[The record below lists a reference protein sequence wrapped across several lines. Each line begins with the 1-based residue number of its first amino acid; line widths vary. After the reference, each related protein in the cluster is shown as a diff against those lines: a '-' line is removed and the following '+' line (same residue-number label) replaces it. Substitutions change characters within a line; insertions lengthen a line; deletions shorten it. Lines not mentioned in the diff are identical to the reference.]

1 MVCMGDKVVGAEFR
15 KSEKWENVFNGRAT
29 TSGRMEKWRPQVDS
43 ARRIG
48 PGSAPYES
56 SESC

>member
-1 MVCMGDKVVGAEFR
+1 MGDKVVGAEFR